1 MSSKFVRDENGFITI
16 TFTTQESQ
24 VLINLLEQLL
34 ELLGDSSV
42 TGNHSDPLMNLFG
55 STGNDSPPDDPVL
68 RRLLPNAYQ
77 DERDAA
83 EFRRYTEYGLREKK
97 RSAAHLVY
105 EALIPSEEEWNF
117 DKPIDK
123 STFKILIDSQDIQS
137 WLTTLNDLR
146 LALAVRLGIGL
157 RSSEN
162 GEDSNTHQKFELMTD
177 NDPMKAVY
185 AVYSWLGWL
194 QQSLLEVL
202 TY

>member
-1 MSSKFVRDENGFITI
+1 MSSKFIRDENGFITI

-55 STGNDSPPDDPVL
+55 SSGNDAPPDDPVL

-77 DERDAA
+77 DERDAS

-105 EALIPSEEEWNF
+105 ESLIPSEEEWNF

-137 WLTTLNDLR
+137 WLTTLNYLR
-146 LALAVRLGIGL
+146 LALAVRLGIGE
-157 RSSEN
+157 RSSERS
-162 GEDSNTHQKFELMTD
+162 EEHTSEL
-177 NDPMKAVY
+177 
-185 AVYSWLGWL
+185 
-194 QQSLLEVL
+194 QSH
-202 TY
+202 